1 MYGEHSAR
9 RVLSV
14 AMNILKIAALA
25 PFLLLTAAQSAGEVE
40 VSIEGLRNGRGDVHL
55 CLTRDPRHFP
65 NCRNDPAAIKRTVP
79 ASTTRVSLSVA
90 PGEYALSVFHDEN
103 RNRELDTMLRIP
115 REGFGFSRNP
125 RIRFGAPRFR
135 DVRVGIVSGFTR
147 LSVRMQYML

>member
-1 MYGEHSAR
+1 MYGEHAAR
-9 RVLSV
+9 RVRSNP
-14 AMNILKIAALA
+14 MNILKIAAATPL
-25 PFLLLTAAQSAGEVE
+25 LLLTAAQNMSEVE

-55 CLTRDPRHFP
+55 CLTREPRHFP

-79 ASTTRVSLSVA
+79 ASAHRVTLNVV
-90 PGEYALSVFHDEN
+90 PGEYALSIFHDEN

-135 DVRVGIVSGFTR
+135 DVRVGIPAGFTR

>member
-1 MYGEHSAR
+1 
-9 RVLSV
+9 
-14 AMNILKIAALA
+14 MNILKIVATA
-25 PFLLLTAAQSAGEVE
+25 PLLLLTAAQNMGEVE
-40 VSIEGLRNGRGDVHL
+40 VVIEGLRNGRGDVHL
-55 CLTRDPRHFP
+55 CLTREARHFP
-65 NCRNDPAAIKRTVP
+65 NCRDDPAAIKRSVP
-79 ASTTRVSLSVA
+79 ASTSRINLNVP

-135 DVRVGIVSGFTR
+135 DVRIGIPTGFTR

>member
-1 MYGEHSAR
+1 
-9 RVLSV
+9 
-14 AMNILKIAALA
+14 MNIFKIAAATPLL
-25 PFLLLTAAQSAGEVE
+25 LLLTAGQNMGEVE
-40 VSIEGLRNGRGDVHL
+40 VAIEGLRNGHGDVHL
-55 CLTRDPRHFP
+55 CLTREPRHFP
-65 NCRNDPAAIKRTVP
+65 NCRNDPAAIKRSMP
-79 ASTTRVSLSVA
+79 ASTTRVTLSVP

-135 DVRVGIVSGFTR
+135 DVRVGIQPGFTR

>member
-1 MYGEHSAR
+1 MD
-9 RVLSV
+9 
-14 AMNILKIAALA
+14 ILKIAAATPL
-25 PFLLLTAAQSAGEVE
+25 LLLTAAQNMSEVE
-40 VSIEGLRNGRGDVHL
+40 VAIEGLRNTRGDVHL
-55 CLTRDPRHFP
+55 CLTRDSRHFP

-79 ASTTRVSLSVA
+79 ASTSRVTLSVA
-90 PGEYALSVFHDEN
+90 PGEYALSIFHDEN

-135 DVRVGIVSGFTR
+135 DVRVGIAPGFTR

>member
-1 MYGEHSAR
+1 
-9 RVLSV
+9 
-14 AMNILKIAALA
+14 MNLFKIAAATPL
-25 PFLLLTAAQSAGEVE
+25 LLLTGAQGMSQVE
-40 VSIEGLRNGRGDVHL
+40 VAIEGLRNGRGDVHL
-55 CLTRDPRHFP
+55 CLTRHPRHFP
-65 NCRNDPAAIKRTVP
+65 NCRDDPAAIKRTVP
-79 ASTTRVSLSVA
+79 ASTTRVTMNAA

-135 DVRVGIVSGFTR
+135 DVRVDIAPGFTR